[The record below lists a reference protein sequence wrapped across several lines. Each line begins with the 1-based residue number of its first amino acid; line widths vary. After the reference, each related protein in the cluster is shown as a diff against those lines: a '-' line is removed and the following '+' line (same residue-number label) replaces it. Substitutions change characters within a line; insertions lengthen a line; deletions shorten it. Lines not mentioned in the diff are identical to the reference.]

1 MRNSPRKLAILSTP
15 MAILAATLTGCGG
28 GGLGLTGGSVPIGGR
43 SVSGTA
49 VLPGSV
55 VAANAAV
62 TATVMP
68 SGTSIGSTR
77 TDGSGVFTLHNVPA
91 NADVD
96 VVIKPSGGGQLEIVI
111 PRATLGAGGG
121 PLNIGE
127 VDANSSLV
135 AAALR
140 LEQAPAP
147 EDSDSIVGNQQSIL
161 DDQVKNGNFS
171 QQQQNEFVN
180 NPGSLNAQALTLMV
194 PAANASLQALQQ
206 NPSQNTASAALNSLL
221 GYLRAAHARDFHM
234 NQGLRQSLLNTA
246 TAGTVYTPAQVAA
259 AFQSAGVLGVTPA
272 QVSAAST
279 RERTELTALSTAGG
293 NISALEAMV
302 IAADVSSNGGL
313 QCNQNAITNFL
324 QTLLSD

>member
-1 MRNSPRKLAILSTP
+1 MP
-15 MAILAATLTGCGG
+15 TG
-28 GGLGLTGGSVPIGGR
+28 S
-43 SVSGTA
+43 
-49 VLPGSV
+49 
-55 VAANAAV
+55 
-62 TATVMP
+62 
-68 SGTSIGSTR
+68 SIGNTH
-77 TDGSGVFTLHNVPA
+77 TDNSGVFTLHNVPA

-96 VVIKPSGGGQLEIVI
+96 IIIRPAGGGQLEIVI

-121 PLNIGE
+121 PLDIGD

-171 QQQQNEFVN
+171 QQQQNEFIN

-194 PAANASLQALQQ
+194 PAANASLLALQQ
-206 NPSQNTASAALNSLL
+206 HPGQSTASAALNSLL

-234 NQGLRQSLLNTA
+234 NQGLRQTLLNA
-246 TAGTVYTPAQVAA
+246 AASGTVYTPTQVSA
-259 AFQSAGVLGVTPA
+259 AFQSAGIQGVTPA
-272 QVSAAST
+272 QVTAAST
-279 RERTELTALSTAGG
+279 RERTELTGLSTAGG

-302 IAADVSSNGGL
+302 IAADVNSNGGF

-324 QTLLSD
+324 QALLSD